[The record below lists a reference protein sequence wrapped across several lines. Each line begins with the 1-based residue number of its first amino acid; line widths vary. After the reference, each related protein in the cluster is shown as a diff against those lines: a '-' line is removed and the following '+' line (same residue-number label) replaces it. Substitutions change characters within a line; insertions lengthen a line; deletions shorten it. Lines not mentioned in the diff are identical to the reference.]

1 MRYTRLF
8 VQTLRE
14 VPRDVRAPSH
24 RLLLQGGYLRPVS
37 HGLFSFTPL
46 GMRVIKNLKAI
57 IREEM
62 DALGGQEVLAPLVNP
77 RDIWDASGRSTAV
90 GRDMVQ
96 FDDREGRHLVLAPTH
111 EEAMVEL
118 VRQGLRSYRDL
129 PVFVYQIQTKFRDEE
144 RVRCG
149 LVRAREFIM
158 KDGYSFHRS
167 FDDLNNF
174 FPRVFAAYHRIFNR
188 CHVPVIPAQAGVG
201 YMGGDRSYE
210 FLMPS
215 ECGDDFLMQCDHC
228 AYAANQDVAVGEV
241 EIAEEVEQPMEP
253 VPAEFMANA
262 RTLVAV
268 RQNLELTR
276 AQMLKAMLYRSSDQR
291 FVMAV
296 LRGDHEVSEE
306 KLIAATGIPLQGRAR
321 EAELHQLHMPGPWL
335 SPLHIPPEAAAQ
347 ITVVLDETA
356 AQSVNLLA
364 ATNSPE
370 QCLLNVTPHRDVH
383 ADRIAE
389 IIRIPEGSRCRHC
402 TDGIL
407 KRVKAMELGNIFR
420 LGTHYTRT
428 MSLSVIDDRDRHIY
442 PHMGSYGI
450 GLGRLMAA
458 IVDANRDDA
467 GIIWPGEV
475 APFRVHIMSIGKSLS
490 VRDKTTAIYESLSGG
505 NEDLVLLDDRHESI
519 SRKFKDA
526 DLMGIPLRV
535 VVSQRTLSEE
545 VVELSCRGDAT
556 AHMVPI
562 AELSAAIAALQEG
575 ESPCL
580 S

>member
-57 IREEM
+57 IRAEM

-96 FDDREGRHLVLAPTH
+96 FEDREGRHLVLAPTH

-174 FPRVFAAYHRIFNR
+174 FPRVFAAYQRIFHR
-188 CHVPVIPAQAGVG
+188 CNVPVIPAQAGVG
-201 YMGGDRSYE
+201 FMGGERSYE

-228 AYAANQDVAVGEV
+228 GYAANQDVAVGEV
-241 EIAEEVEQPMEP
+241 EVTEEPPRPLEP
-253 VPAEFMANA
+253 VPPAAMENA

-268 RQNLELTR
+268 RQNLDLTR
-276 AQMLKAMLYRSSDQR
+276 SQMLKAMLYRSSEQR

-306 KLIAATGIPLQGRAR
+306 KLSAAVGIPIQGRAR
-321 EAELHQLHMPGPWL
+321 ETELNQLNMPGPWL
-335 SPLHIPPEAAAQ
+335 SPLDIPAAAVAQ

-356 AQSVNLLA
+356 AGSVNLLA
-364 ATNSPE
+364 ATNSRE
-370 QCLLNVTPHRDVH
+370 QCVLNVSPQRDILAH
-383 ADRIAE
+383 RIAE

-402 TDGIL
+402 TDGVL
-407 KRVKAMELGNIFR
+407 KRVKAMELGHIFR
-420 LGTHYTRT
+420 LGTHYTKK
-428 MSLSVIDDRDRHIY
+428 MSLAVIDDRDRHIY
-442 PHMGSYGI
+442 PFMGSYGI

-458 IVDANRDDA
+458 IVDANRDDE
-467 GIIWPGEV
+467 GIIWPSEV
-475 APFRVHIMSIGKSLS
+475 APFQVHIMSIGKSLS
-490 VRDKTTAIYESLSGG
+490 VRDKTAAIYESLTTG
-505 NEDLVLLDDRHESI
+505 NEDHVLLDDRHESI

-526 DLMGIPLRV
+526 DLMGIPVRI
-535 VVSQRTLSEE
+535 VVSQRALADD
-545 VVELSCRGDAT
+545 VVELTCRSEEGPRL
-556 AHMVPI
+556 VPLT
-562 AELSAAIAALQEG
+562 ELSATVARLQEG

-580 S
+580 N